1 MSAKPQQYLLTWSNA
16 GIECEKT
23 VDEKYLNATLD
34 MLLQNLSLVVV
45 EMIKVQP

>member
-1 MSAKPQQYLLTWSNA
+1 MTTNPQQYLLTWSNA

-34 MLLQNLSLVVV
+34 MLLQNYSLVIV
-45 EMIKVQP
+45 EMIKVKP